1 MGENPNQIEREIRQE
16 RSDLDR
22 NLRELEDKTRAL
34 ADWREHHR
42 NHPGLFLGLAFGA
55 GMALGLATVPQM
67 KRVGRSSTWAERDTS
82 HDPLH
87 QVGAMGSG
95 SSGTRAL
102 ARRQV
107 SETWHD
113 IADTLLRVASAR
125 AVEFVGEL
133 VPGFRDQFGRQAHGD
148 RGYQSRD
155 YQSYERESRGV
166 GANV

>member
-67 KRVGRSSTWAERDTS
+67 KRVGRSTWAERDTS

-87 QVGAMGSG
+87 PVSAMSSG
-95 SSGTRAL
+95 NAGTRAL
-102 ARRQV
+102 ARQQI

-113 IADTLLRVASAR
+113 IADALLRVASAR

-133 VPGFRDQFGRQAHGD
+133 VPGFRDQFGRHGHDD
-148 RGYQSRD
+148 REYP
-155 YQSYERESRGV
+155 SYEREPRGV
-166 GANV
+166 HANV

>member
-22 NLRELEDKTRAL
+22 NLRELQDKTRAL

-67 KRVGRSSTWAERDTS
+67 KRVGRSTLAERDTS

-87 QVGAMGSG
+87 PVSAMSSG
-95 SSGTRAL
+95 NAGTRAL

-113 IADTLLRVASAR
+113 IADALLRVASAR

-133 VPGFRDQFGRQAHGD
+133 IPGFRDQFGRHGHDD
-148 RGYQSRD
+148 REYP
-155 YQSYERESRGV
+155 SYEREPRGV
-166 GANV
+166 HANV